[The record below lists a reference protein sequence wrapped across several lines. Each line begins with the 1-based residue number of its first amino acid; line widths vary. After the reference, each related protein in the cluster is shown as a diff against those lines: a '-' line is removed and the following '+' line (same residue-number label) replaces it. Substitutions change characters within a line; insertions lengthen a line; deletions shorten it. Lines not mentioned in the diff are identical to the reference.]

1 MILTEDQR
9 TIARILKVN
18 HAGEFGAI
26 RIYRA
31 QLWVAKRWHKSL
43 EPFLTETLSH
53 EIAHCQHFLDAM
65 PARHARPC
73 HAMSLWGIGG
83 LVLGFITAVMGHN
96 AIMVC
101 TQAVEATVHRHL
113 DEQIHFLTGRDE
125 TLRALIAT
133 IQVEEND
140 HLTYAAARVRPSW
153 FNRPLAAVIVI
164 STEAVIWLS
173 TQGAVSRMEKALRR
187 V

>member
-1 MILTEDQR
+1 MALTDDQR

-31 QLWVAKRWHKSL
+31 QLWIAKRWYKGL
-43 EPFLTETLSH
+43 EPFLSETLSH
-53 EIAHCQHFLDAM
+53 EVVHCQHFLDAM
-65 PARHARPC
+65 PGRHARPC

-83 LVLGFITAVMGHN
+83 LVLGLVTALMGHN

-113 DEQIHFLTGRDE
+113 DEQLHFLTGRDE
-125 TLRALIAT
+125 SLRALIAT
-133 IQVEEND
+133 IQIEEND
-140 HLTYAAARVRPSW
+140 HLNFAAARIRPSV
-153 FNRPLAAVIVI
+153 FNAPLAALIVY

-173 TQGAVSRMEKALRR
+173 TQGAVSRMEKAIRQ